1 MQLPA
6 DSSITGLARVNCDN
20 PTARRLADALAE
32 VWADAAVA
40 AFEKPD
46 GTWCME
52 AHFMQA
58 PDEASLRDLVGT
70 VAGAQAAHDLVI
82 ETVAARDWIA
92 VSLAGLKPVAA
103 GRFLVHGSHD
113 RARLPGHR
121 IGIEIEAALAFG
133 TGHHGTTRGCL
144 LALDGWLK
152 RHGACTAR
160 LPSSRERT
168 EWRGGVRGG
177 GRHKHKGSEVLPPR
191 PSQLT
196 LRRPT
201 LPANGREDRRHLR
214 ILDIGT
220 GTGVLA
226 IAAAKALQTR
236 VVASDI
242 DARAA
247 AVASANARANAVGA
261 RIEVVHAGGLA
272 AHRLRA
278 RGPYD
283 LVFANILLAPLQR
296 LAAPIAKVLAPNG
309 RVILSGL
316 LATQAPTAIAAY
328 RAQGLVFEARIPLEE
343 WVTLVLA
350 RRG

>member
-1 MQLPA
+1 MQA
-6 DSSITGLARVNCDN
+6 TSDSSVTSLARVDCDSA
-20 PTARRLADALAE
+20 TARRLADALAE
-32 VWADAAVA
+32 VRPDAAVA

-46 GTWCME
+46 GAWCME
-52 AHFMQA
+52 AHFEQA
-58 PDEASLRDLVGT
+58 PDEASLRDLVAT
-70 VAGAQAAHDLVI
+70 VADAKAARDLVI
-82 ETVAARDWIA
+82 ETVAARDWVA
-92 VSLAGLKPVAA
+92 ASLAGLKPVAA

-113 RARLPGHR
+113 RARIPGHR

-144 LALDGWLK
+144 LALDAWLK
-152 RHGACTAR
+152 RQGAYSAR
-160 LPSSRERT
+160 FPSPRERS

-177 GRHKHKGSEVLPPR
+177 GRHKHGASVVPPPR

-201 LPANGREDRRHLR
+201 LPANGREGKVR

-226 IAAAKALQTR
+226 IAAAKALRTP

-242 DARAA
+242 DPRAA
-247 AVASANARANAVGA
+247 AVARGNAHINAVGPL
-261 RIEVVHAGGLA
+261 IEVVHAGGLA
-272 AHRLRA
+272 ARRLRA

-283 LVFANILLAPLQR
+283 LVLANILLAPLQR
-296 LAAPIAKVLAPNG
+296 LAAPIAAVLAPNA

-316 LATQAPTAIAAY
+316 LAAQGPAAIAAY
-328 RAQGLVFEARIPLEE
+328 RAQGLVFEARIPLDE
-343 WVTLVLA
+343 WVTLVLR
-350 RRG
+350 RRGG